1 MTQMN
6 DKVIAMVE
14 AIARETI
21 ARLAGIQ
28 KTGHTCL
35 VLVPSYL
42 TELSVVQS
50 YITNKAESC
59 ELTVVHN
66 GLCDLSVFPSAI
78 SYIDINDCFQK
89 KTLVSS
95 LRFFDDI
102 VCLQPPLSLLDK
114 ILSADDSDFYSFI
127 LVRAALHGIPVSISA
142 GFRHID
148 ANKGVFFEKVR
159 TLIGGMVDMGFRVN
173 FPEESAATQA
183 IAQSDSTLITEEDV
197 MVQYRNGSRVIT
209 ADRRAIITPLAR
221 DRIRELGIILEQA

>member
-102 VCLQPPLSLLDK
+102 ICLQPPLSLLEK
-114 ILSADDSDFYSFI
+114 ILSADDSDFYSFLLI
-127 LVRAALHGIPVSISA
+127 QAALHGKPVSISA

-148 ANKGVFFEKVR
+148 GKKGAFFEKVH
-159 TLIGGMVDMGFRVN
+159 TLIAGMMDMGFQINYSV
-173 FPEESAATQA
+173 ESSGAQA
-183 IAQSDSTLITEEDV
+183 IMQTDCNLITEEDV
-197 MVQYRNGSRVIT
+197 IVQYKNGSRVMA
-209 ADRRAIITPLAR
+209 ADRRTIVTPLAR
-221 DRIRELGIILEQA
+221 DRIRELGIVLEQG